1 MSRDRIIQ
9 LQENAEELGFGTIQ
23 EALDNGYNEVQD
35 LVNGTFKLEKVDE
48 QEKAH
53 EAWLKE
59 RDHALEILD
68 LVVDVLNEINDGL
81 AKIGDKELVE
91 ACSLMELSR
100 ETRGVAKFI
109 KEQCHD

>member
-35 LVNGTFKLEKVDE
+35 LVNGTFRLEKVDE

-59 RDHALEILD
+59 KACALEGLED
-68 LVVDVLNEINDGL
+68 LRKRIPYDWAETIDVLDRAI
-81 AKIGDKELVE
+81 
-91 ACSLMELSR
+91 
-100 ETRGVAKFI
+100 KFI
-109 KEQCHD
+109 KEAHD

>member
-35 LVNGTFKLEKVDE
+35 LVDGTFRLEKVDE

-59 RDHALEILD
+59 KESVLAD
-68 LVVDVLNEINDGL
+68 LRLLLNEAIPL
-81 AKIGDKELVE
+81 GDQDTIKAMERAIDFVE
-91 ACSLMELSR
+91 AC
-100 ETRGVAKFI
+100 
-109 KEQCHD
+109 HD

>member
-1 MSRDRIIQ
+1 MSRDRIIM

-35 LVNGTFKLEKVDE
+35 LVNGTFRLEKVDE

-59 RDHALEILD
+59 KESVLAD
-68 LVVDVLNEINDGL
+68 LRLLLNEAIPL
-81 AKIGDKELVE
+81 GDQDTISAMERAIDFVE
-91 ACSLMELSR
+91 
-100 ETRGVAKFI
+100 G
-109 KEQCHD
+109 CHD